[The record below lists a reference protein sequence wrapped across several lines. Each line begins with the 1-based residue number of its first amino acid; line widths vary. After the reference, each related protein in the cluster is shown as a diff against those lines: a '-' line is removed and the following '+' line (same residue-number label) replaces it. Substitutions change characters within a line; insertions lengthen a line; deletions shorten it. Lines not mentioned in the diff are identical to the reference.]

1 MQSSSRAAVGARRV
15 AAADSEDL
23 LTDATGKPR
32 NILDAFRLDGRVA
45 LVTGGARGLGLTMAT
60 ALAEVGADIAI
71 SGRTQQACEEAVAQ
85 ITKETGRRA
94 VAFNA
99 DVTKAADV
107 EKLAGDVEAS
117 LGKIDIL
124 INNAGIN
131 IRGPIQ
137 DLSEADWDAVLD
149 TNLKGPWLCAKAIGP
164 RMVARGWGRVINIG
178 SILSVIAMPGRT
190 PYASSKAGVLGITRG
205 LALEWAGTGVTVN
218 AICPGVFGTELNRP
232 LMNDPV
238 KYKEFVAQI
247 PMGRWGEVHEIAGA
261 AVYLASDA
269 SSYMTGSS
277 LFVDGGWTAR

>member
-1 MQSSSRAAVGARRV
+1 
-15 AAADSEDL
+15 
-23 LTDATGKPR
+23 LTDPTGKPR

-60 ALAEVGADIAI
+60 ALAEAGADIAI
-71 SGRTQQACEEAVAQ
+71 SGRNRAACEEAVAQ
-85 ITKETGRRA
+85 VSKDTGRRA
-94 VAFNA
+94 MAFEA
-99 DVTKAADV
+99 DVSKAADV
-107 EKLAGDVEAS
+107 EKLAADVEGA

-137 DLSEADWDAVLD
+137 DLSESDWDAVID

-164 RMVARGWGRVINIG
+164 RMVARGWGRMINLG

-190 PYASSKAGVLGITRG
+190 PYASSKAGILGITRV
-205 LALEWAGTGVTVN
+205 LALEWAATGVTVN
-218 AICPGVFGTELNRP
+218 AICPGPFGTELNRP

-247 PMGRWGEVHEIAGA
+247 PMGRWGEMHEIAGT

-269 SSYMTGSS
+269 SSYVTGSC

>member
-1 MQSSSRAAVGARRV
+1 LA
-15 AAADSEDL
+15 E
-23 LTDATGKPR
+23 ATGKPK
-32 NILDAFRLDGRVA
+32 NVLDAFRLDGRVA
-45 LVTGGARGLGLTMAT
+45 LITGGARGLGLTMAT
-60 ALAEVGADIAI
+60 ALAEAGADIAI
-71 SGRTQQACEEAVAQ
+71 SGRTRKACDEAVAQ

-94 VAFNA
+94 VAFEA
-99 DVTKAADV
+99 DVTRAAAVDKLAADV
-107 EKLAGDVEAS
+107 EGA

-137 DLSEADWDAVLD
+137 DLSESDWDAVID

-164 RMVARGWGRVINIG
+164 RMVARGWGRMINLG

-190 PYASSKAGVLGITRG
+190 PYASSKAGILGITRV
-205 LALEWAGTGVTVN
+205 LALEWAATGVTVN
-218 AICPGVFGTELNRP
+218 AICPGPFGTELNRP

-247 PMGRWGEVHEIAGA
+247 PMGRWGEVHEIAGT

-269 SSYMTGSS
+269 SSYVTGSCV
-277 LFVDGGWTAR
+277 FVDGGWTAR